1 LLNGPIP
8 EETLRVKQILKINNQ
23 LKQLTKNF
31 STSNLGR
38 RVSAQVL
45 GTKYDQSILIL
56 YFTNKIK
63 NQLECIFF
71 PKHHKMMIATYETEY
86 FLKTDLTDFAVYH
99 GNTWVWFYLSF

>member
-1 LLNGPIP
+1 LLNGPVP

-31 STSNLGR
+31 STSNLGK

-56 YFTNKIK
+56 YFILQIKSKI
-63 NQLECIFF
+63 NWNAFS
-71 PKHHKMMIATYETEY
+71 
-86 FLKTDLTDFAVYH
+86 FLSTIR
-99 GNTWVWFYLSF
+99 